1 LSDNKKSVKV
11 LSRNESFVTKARTK
25 IWQEI
30 PDTDHEYLTTA
41 ACCFGY
47 SQEALLDKGYG
58 ITDMLFLLTQGEL
71 PGTSQRKLLDA
82 LGVALSNPG
91 PRHPAT
97 RAAMEAAVSKTRP
110 THLLPISL
118 MVLGGEHAAGGVES
132 AMRFLRLNKKREPA
146 QLLASTLE
154 TYEGPEGDVEF
165 LPGFGPH
172 YEARETLYGN
182 LGRVIKQKFE
192 DVKLP
197 FLDWSLKM
205 DELLQETSCA
215 LRSPGLAAAV
225 LLDLGFHP
233 RYGVALHQ
241 YLSAPGLIA
250 HGIEMSNQ
258 PVTSMPFVADENYHQ
273 DDDSL

>member
-1 LSDNKKSVKV
+1 LSDKKKSVKV
-11 LSRNESFVTKARTK
+11 ASRNEAFVAKARTK
-25 IWQEI
+25 IWHEI
-30 PDTDHEYLTTA
+30 PDADHQYLATA

-47 SQEALLDKGYG
+47 SQEELLEKGYG

-71 PGTSQRKLLDA
+71 PGAPQRKLLDA

-110 THLLPISL
+110 RHLLPISL
-118 MVLGGEHAAGGVES
+118 MVLGGDHAAGGVEP
-132 AMRFLRLNKKREPA
+132 AMRFLRLNRKREPEK
-146 QLLASTLE
+146 LFASTLE
-154 TYEGPEGDVEF
+154 TYDGPDGDVEF

-172 YEARETLYGN
+172 YEAREALYGN
-182 LGRVIKQKFE
+182 LGRVIKRKFTE
-192 DVKLP
+192 LNLP

-205 DELLQETSCA
+205 DELLRGTSCA

-233 RYGVALHQ
+233 RSGVALYQ

-258 PVTSMPFVADENYHQ
+258 PITSMPFVADENYKQ
-273 DDDSL
+273 DNR

>member
-1 LSDNKKSVKV
+1 MSVKKKPV
-11 LSRNESFVTKARTK
+11 KESSRNEAFVAKARTK
-25 IWQEI
+25 IWKEI
-30 PDTDHEYLTTA
+30 PDADHEYLATA
-41 ACCFGY
+41 TSCFGY
-47 SQEALLDKGYG
+47 SQEALLEKGYG

-71 PGTSQRKLLDA
+71 PGSSQRKLLDA

-110 THLLPISL
+110 RHLLPISL
-118 MVLGGEHAAGGVES
+118 MVLGGDHAAGGVEP
-132 AMRFLRLNKKREPA
+132 AMRFLRLNWKRAPE
-146 QLLASTLE
+146 QLFDSTLD

-172 YEARETLYGN
+172 YEAREILHGN
-182 LGRVIKQKFE
+182 LGRAIKRNFAE
-192 DVKLP
+192 MNLP

-205 DELLQETSCA
+205 DELLRGTSCA

-233 RYGVALHQ
+233 RAGVALYQ
-241 YLSAPGLIA
+241 YLCAPGLIA

-258 PVTSMPFVADENYHQ
+258 PITSMPFVADENYQQ
-273 DDDSL
+273 DD

>member
-1 LSDNKKSVKV
+1 LSVKKKSVKEA
-11 LSRNESFVTKARTK
+11 SRNEAFVVKARTK

-30 PDTDHEYLTTA
+30 PDADHDYLATSA
-41 ACCFGY
+41 NCFGY
-47 SQEALLDKGYG
+47 PQVELLEKGYG
-58 ITDMLFLLTQGEL
+58 MTDMLFLLTRGEL

-97 RAAMEAAVSKTRP
+97 RAAMEGAVSKTRP

-132 AMRFLRLNKKREPA
+132 AMRFLRLNKKRMPE
-146 QLLASTLE
+146 QLFASALE
-154 TYEGPEGDVEF
+154 TYGGPEGDVEF

-182 LGRVIKQKFE
+182 LGRVIKKKFAE
-192 DVKLP
+192 VNLP
-197 FLDWSLKM
+197 SLDWSLKM
-205 DELLQETSCA
+205 DELLGETSCA

-233 RYGVALHQ
+233 RFGVAMYQ

-250 HGIEMSNQ
+250 HGIEMANQ
-258 PVTSMPFVADENYHQ
+258 PITSMPFVADENYHQ
-273 DDDSL
+273 DD